1 MLANSDDPKDGENV
15 HGPKTFQVQAAYD
28 QSNGVGAQTMGVEI
42 SGGHL
47 DRENWPNARIIAP
60 HWKSAADPEHMA
72 DLP

>member
-1 MLANSDDPKDGENV
+1 
-15 HGPKTFQVQAAYD
+15 
-28 QSNGVGAQTMGVEI
+28 MGVEI

-47 DRENWPNARIIAP
+47 DRENWPNARIVAP